1 MIVLGSNTEVLRARL
16 SAAATTTNP
25 TFLFA
30 YGDDNGSPV
39 LGNSPGTLDD
49 TTNVDL
55 VGSPA
60 TGEQRAIHSGMIY
73 NGDTAAVTVIV
84 EHYDGTTATQVCK
97 VAIIA
102 GATLTY
108 GANGFAVGGGA
119 VGDMTKAVYD
129 DAGVAEQLVGE
140 TAAQTLTNKD
150 LSDATNTF
158 PTFNQDTTGNAD
170 TATALETSRKI
181 NGKSFDGSAD
191 IVAPQSPVTD
201 LSISSGAVAIDCSLG
216 NYFTLSLTANV
227 TSITF
232 SNVPATGYAQS
243 IMIRMQQDTTGSR
256 TVALPSS
263 FDAIDGS
270 DTAVQST
277 ASAYTVI
284 AATTFDQGTRWEYS
298 MKAGA

>member
-25 TFLFA
+25 TFLFN
-30 YGDDNGSPV
+30 YGDDNGKPV
-39 LGNSPGTLDD
+39 LGRNPGTFDD

-55 VGSPA
+55 VGSPD
-60 TGEQRAIHSGMIY
+60 TGVQRAIRSGLIY
-73 NGDTAAVTVIV
+73 NGDAAAATVII
-84 EHYDGTTATQVCK
+84 EHYDGTTATQLCK
-97 VAIIA
+97 IAIVS
-102 GATLTY
+102 GGTLTY
-108 GANGFAVGGGA
+108 GSNGFAVGGGA

-129 DAGVAEQLVGE
+129 DAGIAEQLVGL
-140 TAAQTLTNKD
+140 TATQTLTNKD
-150 LSDATNTF
+150 LSDDTNTF
-158 PTFNQDTTGNAD
+158 PTFNQDTTGSAAKLT
-170 TATALETSRKI
+170 TARKI

-191 IVAPQSPVTD
+191 IVAPQSPVTA
-201 LSISSGAVAIDCSLG
+201 LSISSGVVAVDCSLG

-232 SNVPATGYAQS
+232 SNVPASGYAQS
-243 IMIRMQQDTTGSR
+243 IMIRMQQDATGSR

-263 FDAIDGS
+263 FEAIDGS
-270 DTAVQST
+270 DTAVQSA
-277 ASAYTVI
+277 ASAYTII